1 MKYVLLVIFKF
12 YTFIST
18 KFEQYFFLRNK
29 NNFSNFLNKGYEF
42 IYLKKKYNFKNFV
55 EKTIVTNQ
63 YFHKKIIKKN
73 FFKKLINVIL
83 IENNLFS
90 YITKITGYNYSVD
103 FVIAY
108 STLHIDK
115 KNQNKSIY
123 ANLWHR
129 DKPFSENTLKLIIPV
144 DNIQKKSG
152 PMQIIN
158 KILSSKYSDFGVNK
172 IIHNKYSSVIGDTKT
187 IFLFNP
193 NLCFHRAGVP
203 KKGVIRS
210 QLMMQLNPSKDWQ
223 YSASLYQK
231 QFKIE
236 PKFPLLNIFDKKIKI
251 YE

>member
-42 IYLKKKYNFKNFV
+42 IYLKKKYNF
-55 EKTIVTNQ
+55 TNQ

-158 KILSSKYSDFGVNK
+158 KILEIEFALAWDDKFK
-172 IIHNKYSSVIGDTKT
+172 WLDT
-187 IFLFNP
+187 ILSN
-193 NLCFHRAGVP
+193 
-203 KKGVIRS
+203 
-210 QLMMQLNPSKDWQ
+210 
-223 YSASLYQK
+223 
-231 QFKIE
+231 
-236 PKFPLLNIFDKKIKI
+236 
-251 YE
+251 